1 MIAAVVNPPV
11 WIELPAIIAGAL
23 AGALFAQ
30 KRGLDVAGIFAL
42 AVVSGLGG
50 GMLRDVLLARIPL
63 ALEEPKYLLAVAG
76 AALVGG
82 FFAQAANR
90 LTFLMTT
97 IDAVALG
104 LFSVIGAQS
113 AVLADLPI
121 PSAIMLGTITGIG
134 GGLLRDVLVGDVP
147 PRTLRRG
154 APYAS
159 AAFLGA
165 SLYLGLTSGFD
176 VNRVIAQIAAVIL
189 VCLVRGVALWRGWE
203 APGPRDLTPTFLR
216 VEREEDPP
224 DPHPE
229 TEGGMNS
236 SPKD

>member
-1 MIAAVVNPPV
+1 MEGGEQAMNADVVNPPV
-11 WIELPAIIAGAL
+11 WIELPAVIAGAL

-30 KRGLDVAGIFAL
+30 KRGLDVIGILAL
-42 AVVSGLGG
+42 AIVSGLGG
-50 GMLRDVLLARIPL
+50 GMLRDVLLSRIPL
-63 ALEEPKYLLAVAG
+63 ALKEPRYLVAVAAAAVLG
-76 AALVGG
+76 A

-90 LTFLMTT
+90 MKLLMQLV
-97 IDAVALG
+97 DAVALG

-113 AVLADLPI
+113 AILADLPV

-147 PRTLRRG
+147 PKTLRRG

-165 SLYLGLTSGFD
+165 SLYLGLTLGLD
-176 VNRVIAQIAAVIL
+176 VSRVIGQIAAVIL

-203 APGPRDLTPTFLR
+203 APAPRDITPTFLR
-216 VEREEDPP
+216 ADRREGSPP
-224 DPHPE
+224 AQPE
-229 TEGGMNS
+229 TE
-236 SPKD
+236 P

>member
-1 MIAAVVNPPV
+1 MIAVAAVVNPPV

-30 KRGLDVAGIFAL
+30 KRGLDVIGVLAL
-42 AVVSGLGG
+42 AIVSGLGG

-63 ALEEPKYLLAVAG
+63 ALEEPMYLVAVG
-76 AALVGG
+76 ATAIVGG

-90 LTFLMTT
+90 MRFLMQT

-104 LFSVIGAQS
+104 LFSVVGAQR
-113 AVLADLPI
+113 AILVDLPI
-121 PSAIMLGTITGIG
+121 ASAIMLGTITGIG
-134 GGLLRDVLVGDVP
+134 GGLLRDILVGDVP

-165 SLYLGLTSGFD
+165 SLYIGLTVGLE
-176 VNRVIAQIAAVIL
+176 VRRVIAQISAVVF
-189 VCLVRGVALWRGWE
+189 VCLIRGVALWRGWE
-203 APGPRDLTPTFLR
+203 SPAPRDFTPTFLR
-216 VEREEDPP
+216 VEPREQAP
-224 DPHPE
+224 DADAE
-229 TEGGMNS
+229 TEEE
-236 SPKD
+236 